1 MSSGEKPTGYAN
13 AQSQHLHLLPK
24 MLAQTFGQ
32 TGGSPMRLNT
42 HPQDVLV
49 RRLYTANQDNVRDH
63 FLRLDIQSR
72 RARFCGAVSDNRIL
86 EYAQNIIR
94 CDSIVCGASFDGQ
107 LRGIVELRGVF
118 HSWPTTTEA
127 AFSVESDWQN
137 MGIGDAL
144 FERMFTMAKNRGVRT
159 IQMICLKRNSRMRHL
174 ATKHHAML
182 RNDEDTIEA
191 VLHTPSN

>member
-1 MSSGEKPTGYAN
+1 
-13 AQSQHLHLLPK
+13 
-24 MLAQTFGQ
+24 
-32 TGGSPMRLNT
+32 MRLNT
-42 HPQDVLV
+42 YPQNVLV

-94 CDSIVCGASFDGQ
+94 CDSIVCGASVEGQ

-144 FERMFTMAKNRGVRT
+144 FERMFAMAKNRGVRT
-159 IQMICLKRNSRMRHL
+159 IQMICLRENSRMRHL
-174 ATKHHAML
+174 ATKHHALL

-191 VLHTPSN
+191 VLHPYWPTPASLLQEIVGETKGYAHRLFE